1 MKWAIIVIALASLSL
16 GCDLPSLDDERS
28 GLITIDARPLLHRSV
43 DGQQQVCRTVAE
55 EALLRVNG
63 RRAGSHPLTD
73 VTGAVVFEDVRAPR
87 GTARFDV
94 DVQSTNGALLFSGS
108 TSAEI
113 NDEPFQVGVELEHRN
128 GVLRVCPGEISIAN
142 GRGNLF
148 LENIGDRDIDVT
160 IEPPNA
166 TCDGPCVHFPFT
178 SFRLPAGEGGTMTIS
193 RGPGATGRYDVLIE
207 SSVGHLTLTVHAD

>member
-1 MKWAIIVIALASLSL
+1 MKRPIIFIALASLGL
-16 GCDLPSLDDERS
+16 GCDLPFMDDERS

-43 DGQQQVCRTVAE
+43 DDRQVLCRTVAR
-55 EALLRVNG
+55 EAVLSVNNRRVE
-63 RRAGSHPLTD
+63 SIPLTD
-73 VTGAVVFEDVRAPR
+73 VTGDVTFEDVRVRR
-87 GTARFDV
+87 GTARFEV
-94 DVQSTNGALLFSGS
+94 AILSTNDALLYSGS
-108 TSAEI
+108 AEANI
-113 NDEPFQVGVELEHRN
+113 EDEPFQVGVELEHRN

-160 IEPPNA
+160 IDPPNA

-193 RGPGATGRYDVLIE
+193 RGPGASGTYEARV
-207 SSVGHLTLTVHAD
+207 SSNVGEIMLTIHTN

>member
-1 MKWAIIVIALASLSL
+1 MDV
-16 GCDLPSLDDERS
+16 
-28 GLITIDARPLLHRSV
+28 TPLTLRSV
-43 DGQQQVCRTVAE
+43 DGVQQACRTVAD

-63 RRAGSHPLTD
+63 RRAGAHPLAD

-87 GTARFDV
+87 GAARFDV
-94 DVQSTNGALLFSGS
+94 DVQSTNGAILYAGR
-108 TSAEI
+108 TDVDIE
-113 NDEPFQVGVELEHRN
+113 NEPFQVGVELDHRN

-160 IEPPNA
+160 IDPPNS

-193 RGPGATGRYDVLIE
+193 RGPGATGRYDVRIE